1 MGDRTGANDCLELLE
16 HPELAR
22 YVHDTGNRLHASA
35 VVIFGSR
42 ARGEHLEVSD
52 YDLAVV
58 SPDFRGLNRL
68 RRRDKLYEV
77 WDEVGPDADADI
89 FGLTHEELLAMEAP
103 MLWDILEEGKPLLDD
118 GTWRAALAQFEQRK
132 ATGYIIAV
140 EGGWRIGEGPD

>member
-16 HPELAR
+16 HPELAT
-22 YVHDTGNRLHASA
+22 YVHETGSRLHASA

-89 FGLTHEELLAMEAP
+89 FGLTHP
-103 MLWDILEEGKPLLDD
+103 PLLRSPTYTGRSQTVCRRCGRYDPQPLSI
-118 GTWRAALAQFEQRK
+118 TPVITFRAVRW
-132 ATGYIIAV
+132 IACD
-140 EGGWRIGEGPD
+140 E